1 MERNKNVVVDLMVV
15 GKQQKCVVV
24 VVVVVVVVKGIKQ
37 KDSCVGGFCREEVIE
52 MWR

>member
-1 MERNKNVVVDLMVV
+1 MERNKNVVVHLMVV
-15 GKQQKCVVV
+15 GKQQKCV

>member
-15 GKQQKCVVV
+15 GKQQKCVV

>member
-15 GKQQKCVVV
+15 GKQQKCV

>member
-15 GKQQKCVVV
+15 GKQQKC

>member
-24 VVVVVVVVKGIKQ
+24 VVVVVVKGIKQ
-37 KDSCVGGFCREEVIE
+37 KDSYVGGFCREEVIE